1 MLRGLK
7 RLLGGG
13 AAGDVPA
20 AGDARAADDEFR
32 IAAAALLIE
41 AANADDRV
49 HLLEQAA
56 IAQGLAW
63 HFGLD
68 AAAVE
73 DLLTRAE
80 RARRDAVDM
89 HRFTAVLVR
98 GGQERERLALV
109 EAVWRVVLADG
120 ELTGDESILAR
131 RIGNLL
137 DLRPEDVAGSIRRA
151 RGERTPY
158 PTDRA

>member
-1 MLRGLK
+1 MLRGL
-7 RLLGGG
+7 RNLLGGKTP
-13 AAGDVPA
+13 GDDTRERSPED
-20 AGDARAADDEFR
+20 GDAFR
-32 IAAAALLIE
+32 VAAAALLIE
-41 AANADDRV
+41 AANADDDV

-68 AAAVE
+68 AAGVE
-73 DLLTRAE
+73 DLLSRAE
-80 RARRDAVDM
+80 RARREAVDM
-89 HRFTAVLVR
+89 HTFTAVLVR
-98 GGQERERLALV
+98 GGDERRRLELA

-120 ELTGDESILAR
+120 ELTDDEGILAR

-137 DLRPEDVAGSIRRA
+137 DLRPEKVAVSIRRA

-158 PTDRA
+158 PADGG